1 MADYWIN
8 LHAHTDESNAG
19 GYFEIVTQYKDY
31 VKYALDNHLPAV
43 AVTNHGNV
51 ARWIKHKEL
60 ADEVGLKYIHGIE
73 AYTAMSLDDKS
84 RYHTIIIAKNY
95 DGVKEINQLSSN
107 SFNRNDGH
115 YYYKPRIMFDELAE
129 AVDHGNLYVTTACM
143 AGPLA
148 QAYFN
153 DDTEVRHQWINFAK
167 KYPERVFLEIQPHDN
182 REQAQYNDYLVKLAQ
197 QHNLKLIASN
207 DVHALNQYHDKLRKI
222 IKKGKGSQYD
232 NEDEFEL
239 WLKDRSEMI
248 RAFQKQGVVT
258 TELVQKALDLTVEIA
273 ESVEPFEID
282 KSHKYPKLY
291 DNPEAEF
298 QKRIK
303 QGIYDR
309 GIDKLPADERKK
321 YLERIQYEYS
331 VYKHNGAIDYM
342 LSHEDIMNAAKEHGA
357 HFGPGRGSCFAA
369 DTKVMLSNYDYKK
382 IKDVSV
388 GDLVITSDGTAH
400 RVLAVHHRSA
410 KELYTIRAFGSSP
423 ITATGNHKFLVR
435 DKDGSGND
443 AGIAWREVRG
453 LTTADFL
460 CIPKIK
466 FGYNDI
472 PIIDLV
478 SFKRDAPH
486 DTDNIWLESSAN
498 HIKTSVAKRFIDPS
512 DPKTAWLL
520 GCFIGNGWTTHANG
534 KVYSMG
540 ICFNSDHEQKIARA
554 ENIIKD
560 IFGVIPKK
568 YIKKQ
573 GKKCVQLVI
582 NNQFVAEAFS
592 RIFGER
598 AGDKHIPDFF
608 MTSANDEALKS
619 LIRGLWDT
627 DGTFDKNEPR
637 WAYHSTNERLVHQIS
652 NIMKYFGY
660 LGGINRYSDKRGWSP
675 VYTISYT
682 GGQLESMNSFF
693 DVQYK
698 LHGKRNHFT
707 QDGDYFYVK
716 VRSVAKTDENDTD
729 VYDLTVENNHTYTA
743 NDVVVHNCTGSIIA
757 YLCGQTEMDAVRL
770 GLNFERFMS
779 KERIS
784 LADIDVDLYSD
795 NQQWT
800 QQWMLT
806 NDKWHAASI
815 LTANTY
821 GLKAAIKA
829 IADGLPRYAGKPQY
843 IQSIR
848 NEIGDNG
855 VIPREVYDEHQELI
869 DMAQSVVGVIDSFGR
884 HAAGI
889 VIDTNTIDDAMGTMT
904 ISGWDYPVTQITM
917 KEIDHNN
924 WVKYDVLGLDNVGL
938 IEKTAELAGI
948 PYPTPDSD
956 FIDFEDKAVWESM
969 RQNNIGVFQ
978 MEGDRAG
985 KLLRDMLSPDTIKKI
1000 KSNEAGKNV
1009 KYMDLLSL
1017 VNAAQRPSGASYVDQ
1032 VTHGEFKDNGHPALN
1047 EFLAPTLG
1055 NIVYQEQLIQF
1066 LVEFCG
1072 YTPGAADLV
1081 RRGVAKKSK
1090 VIMDNEV
1097 PKIKPAFIKTMVEK
1111 YGDSQEHAENIADSF
1126 IQVFMDA
1133 VNYGFSVNH
1142 SMAYSYIG
1150 YISTWLRYYYPLEW
1164 CTAAFEVWK
1173 GKQEKIN
1180 RVSQFAKSMGIDVRP
1195 VRYGRSKGLYFMNKD
1210 ENAIYEG
1217 TASIKSL
1224 NTEVGDYLYQLS
1236 DKDYTFFTDFLVDL
1250 YEKNKFVSKDE
1261 TLTVSDLFHRYD
1273 LEEIKNIDLS
1283 SEKCKRFTAQK
1294 FDKKTTVN
1302 SRHVLNLIVL
1312 KYFKDFAKN
1321 RKLQEVFDY
1330 FKKTYK
1336 PQNKRWAGKYE
1347 KYMKVLEFEKS
1358 LKDQDLPL
1366 KEQLDGELKLLGR
1379 CQSTYPELPSSYAY
1393 VTQADVRSS
1402 RVKVRLYSPRSGKEV
1417 NVLLSKSA
1425 YFGGR
1430 LKEGSMIKLSG
1441 LRKTAKSILVD
1452 GHWRKSEIDF
1462 DYWITDYKV
1471 V

>member
-1 MADYWIN
+1 MWQ
-8 LHAHTDESNAG
+8 HT
-19 GYFEIVTQYKDY
+19 V
-31 VKYALDNHLPAV
+31 
-43 AVTNHGNV
+43 
-51 ARWIKHKEL
+51 
-60 ADEVGLKYIHGIE
+60 
-73 AYTAMSLDDKS
+73 S
-84 RYHTIIIAKNY
+84 R
-95 DGVKEINQLSSN
+95 
-107 SFNRNDGH
+107 
-115 YYYKPRIMFDELAE
+115 
-129 AVDHGNLYVTTACM
+129 
-143 AGPLA
+143 
-148 QAYFN
+148 
-153 DDTEVRHQWINFAK
+153 
-167 KYPERVFLEIQPHDN
+167 
-182 REQAQYNDYLVKLAQ
+182 
-197 QHNLKLIASN
+197 
-207 DVHALNQYHDKLRKI
+207 
-222 IKKGKGSQYD
+222 
-232 NEDEFEL
+232 
-239 WLKDRSEMI
+239 
-248 RAFQKQGVVT
+248 
-258 TELVQKALDLTVEIA
+258 
-273 ESVEPFEID
+273 
-282 KSHKYPKLY
+282 
-291 DNPEAEF
+291 
-298 QKRIK
+298 
-303 QGIYDR
+303 
-309 GIDKLPADERKK
+309 
-321 YLERIQYEYS
+321 
-331 VYKHNGAIDYM
+331 
-342 LSHEDIMNAAKEHGA
+342 
-357 HFGPGRGSCFAA
+357 
-369 DTKVMLSNYDYKK
+369 
-382 IKDVSV
+382 
-388 GDLVITSDGTAH
+388 
-400 RVLAVHHRSA
+400 
-410 KELYTIRAFGSSP
+410 
-423 ITATGNHKFLVR
+423 
-435 DKDGSGND
+435 
-443 AGIAWREVRG
+443 
-453 LTTADFL
+453 
-460 CIPKIK
+460 
-466 FGYNDI
+466 
-472 PIIDLV
+472 
-478 SFKRDAPH
+478 
-486 DTDNIWLESSAN
+486 
-498 HIKTSVAKRFIDPS
+498 
-512 DPKTAWLL
+512 
-520 GCFIGNGWTTHANG
+520 
-534 KVYSMG
+534 
-540 ICFNSDHEQKIARA
+540 
-554 ENIIKD
+554 
-560 IFGVIPKK
+560 
-568 YIKKQ
+568 
-573 GKKCVQLVI
+573 
-582 NNQFVAEAFS
+582 
-592 RIFGER
+592 
-598 AGDKHIPDFF
+598 
-608 MTSANDEALKS
+608 
-619 LIRGLWDT
+619 
-627 DGTFDKNEPR
+627 
-637 WAYHSTNERLVHQIS
+637 
-652 NIMKYFGY
+652 
-660 LGGINRYSDKRGWSP
+660 
-675 VYTISYT
+675 
-682 GGQLESMNSFF
+682 
-693 DVQYK
+693 
-698 LHGKRNHFT
+698 
-707 QDGDYFYVK
+707 
-716 VRSVAKTDENDTD
+716 
-729 VYDLTVENNHTYTA
+729 
-743 NDVVVHNCTGSIIA
+743 
-757 YLCGQTEMDAVRL
+757 
-770 GLNFERFMS
+770 
-779 KERIS
+779 
-784 LADIDVDLYSD
+784 IDVDLYSD

-806 NDKWHAASI
+806 NSKWHAASI

-829 IADGLPRYAGKPQY
+829 IADGLPRYTGKPQY

-855 VIPREVYDEHQELI
+855 IVPHEVYEEHQELI
-869 DMAQSVVGVIDSFGR
+869 DMAKSVVGVIDSFGR

-889 VIDTNTIDDAMGTMT
+889 VIDTNTIEDAMGTMT

-1180 RVSQFAKSMGIDVRP
+1180 RVSQFAKSMGIDVLP
-1195 VRYGRSKGLYFMNKD
+1195 VRFGRSKGLYFMNKE

-1224 NTEVGDYLYQLS
+1224 NAEVGDYLYQLS
-1236 DKDYTFFTDFLVDL
+1236 DKDYTFFTDFLVDI
-1250 YEKNKFVSKDE
+1250 YEKNRFVSNDE
-1261 TLTVSDLFHRYD
+1261 TLTVSDFFSRYG
-1273 LEEIKNIDLS
+1273 LEEIKKFDLS
-1283 SEKCKRFTAQK
+1283 TEKDERFTAQK

-1302 SRHVLNLIVL
+1302 SRHMLNLIVL

-1321 RKLQEVFDY
+1321 RKLKEVFDY

-1402 RVKVRLYSPRSGKEV
+1402 RVKVRLYSPRNGREV
-1417 NVLLSKSA
+1417 LVLLSKSA

-1441 LRKTAKSILVD
+1441 LRKTPKSVLVD
-1452 GHWRKSEIDF
+1452 GHWQKSEKDF
-1462 DYWITDYKV
+1462 DYWVTDYKLV
-1471 V
+1471 